1 VSKDQLSEEKMMRI
15 SWRARTSLVAV
26 AALAATSVLA
36 ACGSGGSGSDDK
48 KVSVWLSVDPVTF
61 AGLKQTI
68 VAEAKKK
75 GITVDVQKV
84 DNINQ
89 LIMTKIQAHDT
100 PDIAA
105 IPQPGVVAD
114 MVKRGAAKPLDDVV
128 DMKTLKSDMIP
139 GTLEAGTVDGK
150 LYGLLVNMNIK
161 SLVFYPKQA
170 WDKAGYKAPDSL
182 DALTALGDQIKKSG
196 TPPWCFAIGSDAATG
211 WPATDWFEDLIMQQQ
226 GPEVYKDWVTHKV
239 KFDSPEVKEAA
250 AYFAKTMFTGGNV
263 AGGRNSIASTAFGD
277 ADNPMWDAKPG
288 CMMLK
293 QGNFIVS
300 KDFLPADVVAD
311 VDKNIGVFGFPPAE
325 AGGDN
330 PTLGG
335 GDMATLLTDK
345 KSAKDVM
352 KILADPDIGAA
363 ATKSGSPLLSP
374 HKSFDPANY
383 PNDLTRSIADVAKN
397 STQFLYDG
405 SDSMPGA
412 VGAGTFWKDMTAWI
426 TGDEDLDTALKNID
440 SSWPTS

>member
-15 SWRARTSLVAV
+15 SKRGRSSLVVV
-26 AALAATSVLA
+26 AALALTSALA
-36 ACGSGGSGSDDK
+36 ACGSGGGDSNSK
-48 KVSVWLSVDPVTF
+48 TVSVWMSVDPLVF
-61 AGLKQTI
+61 AGLKKQI
-68 VAEAKKK
+68 VTEAKAE
-75 GITVDVQKV
+75 GITADVQKV

-89 LIMTKIQAHDT
+89 LIMTKIQANDT
-100 PDIAA
+100 PDIAL

-114 MVKRGAAKPLDDVV
+114 MVKRNAAKPLDDVV
-128 DMKTLKSDMIP
+128 DVNALKSDMVP
-139 GTLEAGTVDGK
+139 GTLDAGTVDGK
-150 LYGLLVNMNIK
+150 LYGVLVSMNVK

-182 DALTALGDQIKKSG
+182 GALTALGDQIKKSG

-226 GPEVYKDWVTHKV
+226 GPDVYKDWVINKV

-277 ADNPMWDAKPG
+277 ADNPMWDPKPG

-300 KDFLPADVVAD
+300 KDFMPENIVAD
-311 VDKNIGVFGFPPAE
+311 VDKNIGVFGFPPAT

-335 GDMATLLTDK
+335 GDMATLLSDNSNAK
-345 KSAKDVM
+345 KVM
-352 KILADPDIGAA
+352 KILAGKEIGKDAA
-363 ATKSGSPLLSP
+363 PTSSYLSP
-374 HKSFDPANY
+374 HKGFDKSLY
-383 PNDLTRSIADVAKN
+383 PSDLTRSIADVAYN
-397 STQFLYDG
+397 TDQFLFDG

-412 VGAGTFWKDMTAWI
+412 VGAGTFWKDITAWI

-440 SSWPTS
+440 ASWPSS